1 MRRTLLLALI
11 LSVAALLGCG
21 GPQAIA
27 PAAAQDIAPHEEL
40 FRLPLP
46 ETLPDNPRVFC
57 TQADLERIRADLA
70 AGDVY
75 ANMVAERIRERAAAL
90 LGQDLS
96 VPPGGLTRAHV
107 SNAATLAQAYALTG
121 EEAFG
126 VRCRDLLVEI
136 AREYRGLETTRAR
149 GRLTDS
155 TLGEAPVAINAALA
169 YDLIASAPFM
179 GDDERE
185 AIARDLLWTMAWECG
200 HKCHHRNSSNW
211 RLWALAIVASCGFAI
226 GDRDLMEEAV
236 NGVWDDSRNA
246 YLYGAAQFLTHS
258 IFSDGVHWERSMGYH
273 YYSAGALMVVL
284 QAAKNSGVDLWH
296 ARLPGIL
303 GPFVGGA
310 NHEEFGPPGGRSPR
324 AFLDMPFYHAF
335 PDGSFARIGNSGT
348 RRLSYNRIYEL
359 AWKEYGDPK
368 YAWLVHQHRTGTA
381 GQIAGWS
388 VWKPQGEPDCELVRG
403 AGREGSA
410 GVRLRTGPRDRVA
423 LVQDVTGPADR
434 PLIVTG
440 WLRAV
445 EMDGGSAHIRANVAG
460 EAYFTD
466 RAREAGDWR
475 RVQVEV
481 AAQEGAE
488 AGARRSV
495 RLHVFLE
502 GGAGEVV
509 WDDISARVA
518 DVPGELAVNGD
529 FEAGGADGRGLDFWS
544 LVNSPADVPPGHYD
558 LAEDA
563 TIGLSGRHVN
573 GCTLLP
579 VGGFAILRADAADI
593 AAPAVNM
600 TYGPYG
606 SGHSHPDA
614 LHVSLYGQGAILCPD
629 AGSWGYDNPM
639 HLTWANQTIAH
650 NTLTVDEVA
659 QEPQGMSESIF
670 ASERGEQRVFGVLRM
685 LHAGAHMK
693 AVRAT
698 TDTAYPGVVMDRT
711 LCLVGPYALDVFR
724 VRAQQ
729 ERLLDLALHG
739 LGEVSTQA
747 SLEARGD
754 GVFEARGYAHLTE
767 VRQGRP
773 PAGMFRADF
782 REGER
787 AVQVLQVQPEG
798 GEVILARTPTR
809 GGSRSVFIA
818 RRHAAEATFVTVLEP
833 YTSQPA
839 VAGLEAEAAEGV
851 VTVTVRHA
859 GGTDRFA
866 LDDALDGAVRLVRLD
881 AAGAVRAEE
890 TAGAAGP

>member
-1 MRRTLLLALI
+1 MRRTLIVAVI
-11 LSVAALLGCG
+11 LCTAALLGCG
-21 GPQAIA
+21 GPNALA
-27 PAAAQDIAPHEEL
+27 PAAAQDITPHEEL

-57 TQADLERIRADLA
+57 TQADLERIRADIA

-75 ANMVAERIRERAAAL
+75 ANMVAGRIRDRAAAL
-90 LGQDLS
+90 LEQDLS

-107 SNAATLAQAYALTG
+107 SNAATLAQAYVLTG
-121 EEAFG
+121 DETFG

-136 AREYRGLETTRAR
+136 AREYRDLETTRAR

-155 TLGEAPVAINAALA
+155 TLVEAPVAINASLA

-179 GDDERE
+179 GEDQRE
-185 AIARDLLWTMAWECG
+185 TIARDLLWTMAWECG
-200 HKCHHRNSSNW
+200 HRCHHMNSSNW

-226 GDRDLMEEAV
+226 GDRDLMEEAI
-236 NGVWDDSRNA
+236 NGVWDDTRNA
-246 YLYGAAQFLTHS
+246 YLYGAVQFLTHS

-273 YYSAGALMVVL
+273 YYSASALMVVL
-284 QAAKNSGVDLWH
+284 QAAKNSGIDLWH
-296 ARLPGIL
+296 GRLPGIL
-303 GPFVGGA
+303 GPFEGAA
-310 NHEEFGPPGGRSPR
+310 NHEQFGPPGDRSPR

-335 PDGSFARIGNSGT
+335 PDGSFALISNSGT
-348 RRLSYNRIYEL
+348 RRLAYHRIYEL
-359 AWKEYGDPK
+359 AWREYGDPK
-368 YAWLVHQHRTGTA
+368 YAWLVHQHRTGA
-381 GQIAGWS
+381 AAQIAGWN
-388 VWKPQGEPDCELVRG
+388 VWKPRGEPDCEPVREV
-403 AGREGSA
+403 GREGSA

-423 LVQDVTGPADR
+423 LVQDVTAPADR

-440 WLRAV
+440 WVRALD
-445 EMDGGSAHIRANVAG
+445 MDGGSAHIRANVAG

-466 RAREAGDWR
+466 RVREAGDWR
-475 RVQVEV
+475 QVRVEIPPQED
-481 AAQEGAE
+481 AQ

-502 GGAGEVV
+502 EGAGEVV
-509 WDDISARVA
+509 WDDVSAQVA
-518 DVPGELAVNGD
+518 DVPGELVINGD
-529 FEAGGADGRGLDFWS
+529 FEAIGADGRGLDFWS
-544 LVNSPADVPPGHYD
+544 LVNAAADVPPGRYD
-558 LAEDA
+558 LTEDA
-563 TIGLSGRHVN
+563 EIGLSGRHVN

-579 VGGFAILRADAADI
+579 VGGFAIMRADAADVS
-593 AAPAVNM
+593 APAVNM

-614 LHVSLYGQGAILCPD
+614 LHLSLYGLGAILCPD
-629 AGSWGYDNPM
+629 AGTWPYDDPVQ
-639 HLTWANQTIAH
+639 LTWANQTIAH
-650 NTLTVDEVA
+650 NTVTVDEVA
-659 QEPQGMSESIF
+659 QEPQGMSDSIF
-670 ASERGEQRVFGVLRM
+670 AAERGDQRVFGVLRM
-685 LHAGAHMK
+685 FHPGDQMK

-698 TDTAYPGVVMDRT
+698 TDTAYPGVMLDRT

-724 VRAQQ
+724 VSAGD

-747 SLEARGD
+747 DLEARGD
-754 GVFEARGYAHLTE
+754 DVFEARGYAHLAD

-787 AVQVLQVQPEG
+787 AVQVLHVQPEG

-809 GGSRSVFIA
+809 GGPRSVLIV

-833 YTSQPA
+833 YTAQPT
-839 VAGLEAEAAEGV
+839 VGVVEAEAADGV
-851 VTVTVRHA
+851 MTVTVRHA

-866 LDDALDGAVRLVRLD
+866 LDNALDGAVRLWRLD

-890 TAGAAGP
+890 TAAPGE